1 MGFRTNMTE
10 VKDLKPGEVETPV
23 EEESTEEEPVTPT
36 EEEPLEKQSDEEK
49 EKLEKAEKKAKDQEG
64 RALKAE
70 EESRKLKAE
79 LEAKAQVS
87 ESQDDIPDWR
97 KKEKE
102 GERTEMFIRAQEQI
116 AKKYP
121 FLQKEND
128 LDGSNWTKFKEA
140 SDRYGGPKS
149 YTLEGIKDEYEGFI
163 RMALPDL
170 VANKTQDPD
179 SVVVDSGVGDATS
192 SKLKTKSDE
201 PDVMTREL
209 NKDEQAAAGMY
220 PGGEKAYREHLAK
233 LDEERVS

>member
-149 YTLEGIKDEYEGFI
+149 YTLEGIKDE
-163 RMALPDL
+163 
-170 VANKTQDPD
+170 
-179 SVVVDSGVGDATS
+179 
-192 SKLKTKSDE
+192 
-201 PDVMTREL
+201 
-209 NKDEQAAAGMY
+209 
-220 PGGEKAYREHLAK
+220 
-233 LDEERVS
+233 